1 MSECIICKGY
11 KTNNLNFEI
20 VSVELDCFLQ
30 EQALKIWKDTDEI
43 WTIKIKEKDIDSY
56 LTKAQK
62 EISQGIAFE
71 ETEFYMIINELLAS
85 NVKIAMWYDTYCE
98 DLPMCKT
105 KEEVLKVCHDGIADI
120 SGMCEV
126 YFMMD

>member
-11 KTNNLNFEI
+11 KTSNLNFEI

-105 KEEVLKVCHDGIADI
+105 KEEVLKACHDGIADI